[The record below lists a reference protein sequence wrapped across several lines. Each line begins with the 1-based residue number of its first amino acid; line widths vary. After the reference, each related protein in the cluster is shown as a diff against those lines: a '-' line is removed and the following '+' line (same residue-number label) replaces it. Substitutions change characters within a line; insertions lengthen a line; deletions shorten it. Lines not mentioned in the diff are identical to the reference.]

1 MGGDLLGAPAL
12 RRRRRRRRLAV
23 VVRETERLPEEA
35 CELAGREESPDCPAR
50 TSALRG
56 NT

>member
-1 MGGDLLGAPAL
+1 MGGDLQGAPAL
-12 RRRRRRRRLAV
+12 RRRRRRRLAV
-23 VVRETERLPEEA
+23 VVRETERLLEEA
-35 CELAGREESPDCPAR
+35 CELAGREESRDCPAR